1 MSSFNFNDK
10 DLGNGNKL
18 FIIDIAEID
27 DKLKDCLD
35 QWFVKVC
42 EGNRTID
49 LATVKLKVE
58 RFLETKKGSTT
69 EMGAI
74 AEFLLHVFLNEQGYQ
89 PQFLYTNLEENSI
102 KKGFDGYYF
111 FASEEWIL
119 ESKSGSIGTNGISHG
134 KKVKESYDDLKSKLA
149 GEGPNNPWENA
160 YKHASQ
166 FDVSANPNVRKN
178 IDTLSQL
185 YTKGIFQEIEK
196 SNIIP
201 GATIFLNGIWKPTDS
216 TTLEAEVANIVKQ
229 LKFNKIVVL
238 CVTKSTL
245 QLFLDY
251 LKA

>member
-1 MSSFNFNDK
+1 MSSFNFVDK

-27 DKLKDCLD
+27 GRLKTCLD

-49 LATVKLKVE
+49 LATVKTRVG
-58 RFLETKKGSTT
+58 RFLETKRGSNI

-74 AEFLLHVFLNEQGYQ
+74 AEFFLHVFLNEQGYQ

-111 FASEEWIL
+111 LGNDEWIL
-119 ESKSGSIGTNGISHG
+119 ESKSGSITTSGISHA
-134 KKVKESYDDLKSKLA
+134 KKIKESYDDLQSKITGNA
-149 GEGPNNPWENA
+149 SNNPWENA

-166 FDVSANPNVRKN
+166 LNVGANPNVREN
-178 IDTLSQL
+178 IDKLSQM
-185 YTKGIFQEIEK
+185 YTNGVFQQID
-196 SNIIP
+196 SINLIP
-201 GATIFLNGIWKPTDS
+201 GATIFLDGTWSATNAD
-216 TTLEAEVANIVKQ
+216 IVESQ
-229 LKFNKIVVL
+229 VRDTIGEFKFRKIVIL

-251 LKA
+251 LNI